1 MGSRSF
7 YEGWD
12 SNRPNVITFINIGM
26 GADAKKFILQSVGR
40 GVRIEPFKG
49 RRKRMASLNTAGEV
63 DHLLF
68 NQAKPF
74 LPAIETLF
82 IFGTSRDALERVFSE
97 LDQEKE
103 KEEGTEIALEVN
115 SVAMAGNPLLI
126 PTYRNAKEPLI
137 EQHAPRKFELAQ
149 AELDN
154 LESYIEYLNDERL
167 LLARHDLQPRQIAC
181 LDKSLASDAT
191 YFNTNAPKKF
201 GSVDNLLPRLAR
213 YFDIYPCELENIKI
227 LDNEINHYRH
237 IRVLL
242 KDIEELRSKIE
253 KVQAFKN
260 PAEQK
265 AELKQQYD
273 KDKDLDAYTAGIE
286 KLTLLCDEDT
296 YTPPGKTAVLRIK
309 HVAAHYYVPILMS
322 DDEKIDYIQHIIH
335 VPSEVKFVKQLD
347 TYLKKSTNLF
357 TSFDWWMFS
366 KTDETLDKV
375 TIPYYDPSQNKM
387 RDFHPDFI
395 FWLRKK
401 DDYFILFVDP
411 KGMQNAGYQSKVDG
425 YKDIFTDI
433 ATGNLK
439 VIKYN
444 GLNVR
449 VALALHTDDANKA
462 DLGYKVFWYD
472 SPEGI
477 LAQLSQPSP
486 CFNL

>member
-1 MGSRSF
+1 MGS
-7 YEGWD
+7 
-12 SNRPNVITFINIGM
+12 
-26 GADAKKFILQSVGR
+26 DAKKFILQSVGR

-49 RRKRMASLNTAGEV
+49 KRKRMASLNTSGEV

-82 IFGTSRDALERVFSE
+82 IFGTSRDALESVFSE

-115 SVAMAGNPLLI
+115 SASIAGNPLLI
-126 PTYRNAKEPLI
+126 PTYRTASDPLI

-154 LESYIEYLNDERL
+154 LESYLKYLNDERL
-167 LLARHDLQPRQIAC
+167 LLARHNLQPRQIAY
-181 LDKSLASDAT
+181 LDKSIAADAT
-191 YFNTNAPKKF
+191 YFNTSVGKKF

-213 YFDIYPCELENIKI
+213 YFDIYPSELENVKI
-227 LDNEINHYRH
+227 LENEINHYRH

-260 PAEQK
+260 PVEQK
-265 AELKQQYD
+265 AELKQKFVRD
-273 KDKDLDAYTAGIE
+273 HDLDAYTISVE
-286 KLTLLCDEDT
+286 KLALLFDEDT
-296 YTPPGKTAVLRIK
+296 FTPPGKTAVLKIK
-309 HVAAHYYVPILMS
+309 YVAAHYYLPILMS

-335 VPSEVKFVKQLD
+335 VASEVKFIKQLD
-347 TYLKKSTNLF
+347 AYLKKETNLF
-357 TSFDWWMFS
+357 KSFDWWMFS

-375 TIPYYDPSQNKM
+375 IIPYYDPIQNKM

-411 KGMQNAGYQSKVDG
+411 KGMQNTGYESKIDG
-425 YKDIFTDI
+425 YKDIFTDT
-433 ATGNLK
+433 ATGHLK

-462 DLGYKVFWYD
+462 SQGYKAFWYD
-472 SPEGI
+472 NPEGI
-477 LAQLSQPSP
+477 LTQLVSA
-486 CFNL
+486 